1 MKRYEIELS
10 NENDLKVNNLETL
23 KGDGL
28 ISG

>member
-23 KGDGL
+23 KRDGL